1 MNNVSYLYNYVTNS
15 LILISNFVHIIIH
28 YQLINKTNKM
38 KKRNLFL
45 GVAIISLALTSCK
58 DEKVT
63 AAEKSVDTYVVYV
76 DSVGNIEAAEA
87 KANWQAIDDSY
98 QIKVV
103 EADLALENL
112 KEKEAAQ
119 ARIDA
124 SKAKYAAL
132 QAQIEADMQAE
143 AMANSKQLLRNALFG
158 EGKIGEDM
166 SFAWVN
172 KDNILAVYDQFINT
186 AIDNKDSYSREDW
199 DEIKLMYEALDS
211 RKNTVEKEGLTSAD
225 NRKIAGLKLKFGP
238 VYTLKRMSS
247 KTEEMKEAKE

>member
-1 MNNVSYLYNYVTNS
+1 
-15 LILISNFVHIIIH
+15 
-28 YQLINKTNKM
+28 M

-45 GVAIISLALTSCK
+45 GLALAALVFTSCK

-63 AAEKSVDTYVVYV
+63 AAEKSVDTYVIYV
-76 DSVGNIEAAEA
+76 DSIGNIEAAEV
-87 KANWQAIDDSY
+87 KANWQAIDEAY

-112 KEKEAAQ
+112 KETEAAQ

-124 SKAKYAAL
+124 SKAKFAAL

-143 AMANSKQLLRNALFG
+143 AMANSKQLLRNTLFG
-158 EGKIGEDM
+158 EGKIGDDM
-166 SFAWVN
+166 NFGWVN
-172 KDNILAVYDQFINT
+172 KDNILAVYDQFVNT
-186 AIDNKDSYSREDW
+186 AQDNKDSYSREDW

-225 NRKIAGLKLKFGP
+225 NIKIAGLKLKFAP
-238 VYTLKRMSS
+238 LYTFNRMGA
-247 KTEEMKEAKE
+247 KTEEMKKAKE